1 MYAPCSV
8 RETIIYFLDEK
19 INGARSMVDIEGLE
33 KSDLEFPH
41 AAIVR
46 MVRSETKEG
55 QYVRNSVYLGLNKL
69 LEEIANEIIK
79 GMVDTENA
87 YIERADLEE
96 AARKYEN
103 VGQIIKEKERIVQ
116 KLRALSE
123 DVSKL
128 SRDIEEREV

>member
-1 MYAPCSV
+1 MNAVCSA

-19 INGARSMVDIEGLE
+19 INGARSMVDIEGVE

-46 MVRSETKEG
+46 MVRNQTKEG

-69 LEEIANEIIK
+69 LEEIADEIIA

-103 VGQIIKEKERIVQ
+103 VEKIIKEKERITQ
-116 KLRALSE
+116 KLLAFSE
-123 DVSKL
+123 DMKKL
-128 SRDIEEREV
+128 SRDIEEHKV